1 MIRRQILMALGLGLA
16 CLSFRVLAQQPTKA
30 PVVGVLVTNAPAND
44 PIFEVLRGSLRELG
58 YEDGHNI
65 SLKIVSA
72 EGELNRLPALA
83 SELVDQSVDVII
95 ATNEVSTRAAQ
106 KATGTIPI
114 VMAGYG
120 YDPVS
125 LGLIDNVRRPGGH
138 ITGVYS
144 STPDLEGK
152 RLEVLKQ
159 TLPRVSYVAVLWD
172 PAFGESGPSDLRRA
186 AKMLHVRL
194 EFIELHSG
202 EDLKSAFQTAK
213 RKGVGA
219 ALLLWT
225 PIFYVY
231 RDRVAALALE
241 TKLPTVSSSA
251 GSLGTLLSYGPDPSE
266 NMKRTAYYVD
276 RLLKGAKPGDL
287 PVEQLSKLKLVIN
300 LKTAKALGIKIPQAI
315 LVRADE
321 MIQ

>member
-1 MIRRQILMALGLGLA
+1 
-16 CLSFRVLAQQPTKA
+16 
-30 PVVGVLVTNAPAND
+30 VLVTNAPAND

-58 YEDGHNI
+58 YEEGQNI

-72 EGELNRLPALA
+72 EGQLDRLPALA
-83 SELVDQSVDVII
+83 AELVDQGVDVII
-95 ATNEVSTRAAQ
+95 ATNEVSTRTAQ
-106 KATGTIPI
+106 KATAKIPI

-125 LGLIDNVRRPGGH
+125 LGLVDDIRRPGGN

-159 TLPRVSYVAVLWD
+159 AVPRVSHVAVLWD

-202 EDLKSAFQTAK
+202 EDLNSAFQTAK

-225 PIFYVY
+225 PMFYVY

-241 TKLPTVSSSA
+241 TKLPTVSNSA
-251 GSLGTLLSYGPDPSE
+251 GSLGTLLSYGTDPGE
-266 NMKRTAYYVD
+266 NMTRTAYYVA

-287 PVEQLSKLKLVIN
+287 PVEQLSRLKLTVN
-300 LKTAKALGIKIPQAI
+300 LKTAKALGIKIPEAI

-321 MIQ
+321 VIQ

>member
-1 MIRRQILMALGLGLA
+1 MIRRQVLVALILGLA
-16 CLSFRVLAQQPTKA
+16 CVSAPNFAQQPTKI

-44 PIFEVLRGSLRELG
+44 PIFDVLRKGLRELG
-58 YEDGHNI
+58 YEEGQNL

-72 EGELNRLPALA
+72 EGQLDRLPALA
-83 SELVDQSVDVII
+83 AELVNQGVDVII
-95 ATNEVSTRAAQ
+95 ASNEVSTRVAQ
-106 KATGTIPI
+106 KATTKIPI

-125 LGLIDNVRRPGGH
+125 LGLIDNVRHPGGN

-144 STPDLEGK
+144 STPDVEGK

-159 TLPRVSYVAVLWD
+159 AVPRVSYVAVLWD
-172 PAFGESGPSDLRRA
+172 PAFGESGPSDLRHA
-186 AKMLHVRL
+186 ADLLHVRL
-194 EFIELHSG
+194 EFIEVHSG
-202 EDLKSAFQTAK
+202 EDLRSAFQSAK

-225 PIFYVY
+225 PMFYVY

-241 TKLPTVSSSA
+241 TKLPTVSTHVA
-251 GSLGTLLSYGPDPSE
+251 LGTLLSYGSDPGE
-266 NMKRTAYYVD
+266 NMMRSAYYVD
-276 RLLKGAKPGDL
+276 RLLKGAKPGEL
-287 PVEQLSKLKLVIN
+287 PVEQLTKLRLIVN
-300 LKTAKALGIKIPQAI
+300 LKTAKALGIKIPESI

-321 MIQ
+321 VIQ